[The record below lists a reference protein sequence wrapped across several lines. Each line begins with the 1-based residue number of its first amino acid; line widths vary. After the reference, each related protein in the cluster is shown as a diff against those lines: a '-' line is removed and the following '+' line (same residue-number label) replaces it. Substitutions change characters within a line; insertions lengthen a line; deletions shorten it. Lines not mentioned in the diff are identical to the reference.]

1 MNMQDLGTLSLSMMA
16 ALAACGLAWYLFQA
30 GMQLNYV
37 TLADGRRKERPMPI
51 LFRLLLPFAPNLTF
65 IFRSPRLD
73 KMRGKIDRRIVAA
86 GYEGVI
92 SSNEILALRII
103 MPLVAGSLLSLLL
116 HIAFLQMPGKVGLML
131 LQREGI
137 FFFLA
142 YVLMFFYPGMWL
154 KSTLKKRHTEIERA
168 LPFVLDLLTLSV
180 ESGLDFMTGI
190 RRIIE
195 RRKIDALSEELIYMF
210 QQIQVGKTRREGLR
224 DMADR
229 IDHPD
234 INSLANALIQADEL
248 GTSIGTALRIQ
259 ADQMRVRRYQ
269 RAEKLANEAP
279 VKMLFPLVVFIFPAV
294 FIILLGP
301 ILSQVFAQGF

>member
-37 TLADGRRKERPMPI
+37 TLADGRRKQRPMPI

-65 IFRSPRLD
+65 IFRSSRLD

>member
-1 MNMQDLGTLSLSMMA
+1 MDIRIFTLSILTGFAVCGFVWYIGRASM
-16 ALAACGLAWYLFQA
+16 QIT
-30 GMQLNYV
+30 YV
-37 TLADGRRKERPMPI
+37 TLADGRQQERSIPL
-51 LFRLLLPFAPNLTF
+51 LFRLFLPFAPNFAGLF
-65 IFRSPRLD
+65 SSHRF
-73 KMRGKIDRRIVAA
+73 DRIKEKLNRQIVA
-86 GYEGVI
+86 GGFDGLI
-92 SSNEILALRII
+92 SPAEILSLRI
-103 MPLVAGSLLSLLL
+103 LSPAIGATAICILL
-116 HIAFLQMPGKVGLML
+116 HLAFLQLPGKVGAILLERQAVVFVLTYILMIL
-131 LQREGI
+131 
-137 FFFLA
+137 
-142 YVLMFFYPGMWL
+142 YPGIWL
-154 KSTLKKRHTEIERA
+154 KGSVKKRHREIERA

-195 RRKIDALSEELIYMF
+195 RREIDALSEELIYMF
-210 QQIQVGKTRREGLR
+210 QQIQVGRTRREGLR
-224 DMADR
+224 DMAKR

-234 INSLANALIQADEL
+234 MNSVTNALIQADEL

-301 ILSQVFAQGF
+301 IISQVFQQGF

>member
-1 MNMQDLGTLSLSMMA
+1 MMQNLGVMTISLLA
-16 ALAACGLAWYLFQA
+16 AISACGLAWYVAQA
-30 GMQLNYV
+30 GLSLSYV
-37 TLADGRRKERPMPI
+37 TLADGRRQQRAMPL
-51 LFRLLLPFAPNLTF
+51 LFRVLLPFAPNFTF
-65 IFRSPRLD
+65 LFSSPRLD
-73 KMRGKIDRRIVAA
+73 KTRTKIDRKLVAA

-92 SSNEILALRII
+92 SASEILALRILL
-103 MPLVAGSLLSLLL
+103 PLVAGTLLSLLL
-116 HIAFLQMPGKVGLML
+116 HLAFMQTPGKLGALLLEREMLIFALLYLLML
-131 LQREGI
+131 
-137 FFFLA
+137 
-142 YVLMFFYPGMWL
+142 MYPGIWL
-154 KSTLKKRHTEIERA
+154 KSVLKKRHGEIERA

-180 ESGLDFMTGI
+180 ESGMDFMTGI

-224 DMADR
+224 EMARR

-234 INSLANALIQADEL
+234 VNSLTNALVQADEL

-301 ILSQVFAQGF
+301 ILAQVFAQGF

>member
-1 MNMQDLGTLSLSMMA
+1 MQDFGTISLSIMA
-16 ALAACGLAWYLFQA
+16 ALAACGMAWYMAQA
-30 GMQLNYV
+30 AMELNYV
-37 TLADGRRKERPMPI
+37 TLADGRRKERPIPI
-51 LFRLLLPFAPNLTF
+51 LFRILLPFAPNFTF
-65 IFRSPRLD
+65 LFRSPRLD
-73 KMRGKIDRRIVAA
+73 KMRAKIDRKLVAA

-92 SSNEILALRII
+92 SSYQILSLRII
-103 MPLVAGSLLSLLL
+103 MPLFAGTMLSILL
-116 HIAFLQMPGKVGLML
+116 HLAFMQMPGKMGAML
-131 LQREGI
+131 LGREGI

-142 YVLMFFYPGMWL
+142 YLLMFLYPGMWL
-154 KSTLKKRHTEIERA
+154 KATLKKRHTEIERA

-301 ILSQVFAQGF
+301 ILAQVFAQGF

>member
-1 MNMQDLGTLSLSMMA
+1 MYMQDFSTLSLSLMA

-65 IFRSPRLD
+65 MFRSARLD

-92 SSNEILALRII
+92 SSSEILALRLILPI
-103 MPLVAGSLLSLLL
+103 VAGTFISLLL
-116 HIAFLQMPGKVGLML
+116 HIAFQQMPGKVGLML
-131 LQREGI
+131 LEREGL

-142 YVLMFFYPGMWL
+142 YLLMFLYPGMWL

-195 RRKIDALSEELIYMF
+195 RRRIDALSEELIYMF

-224 DMADR
+224 DMAGR